1 MRGLSADMEDLLS
14 AEGRRQARDF
24 FDQLMFTCGH
34 GLFVTPSPAAPGT
47 PRSDYRA
54 CLADTPKS
62 GEKDVV
68 IVTDSTPGDEGLA
81 AMIADFRAALPYK
94 SRVVDLR
101 EFPFAGGCLGC
112 MNCAVTGKCVYKDGF
127 DDFLRGTIQTADA
140 FVYAFAVCGH
150 SAGARFKCFDDRQFC
165 NGHRTVTRGT
175 PVAYLIRGDYRCEPN
190 LRMVVEARAEV
201 GGNYLAGVATDEG
214 DTAADVAALAENLA
228 FALDK
233 KLTRP
238 ANFYGV
244 GGMKIFRDL
253 IYVMQGFMKAEK
265 AHFADEAGGGAAG
278 GAGGAEEGKGKDDRG
293 DGGPLPQGGGGR
305 PDGTSKG
312 GEMIFY
318 FSGTGNSRWAASQ
331 IAALTGDEAV
341 GIVGMERAPDLAGEK
356 QVGLVFPI
364 YAWGPAAP
372 MLKFAGTL
380 RPAAGAFTFVVC
392 TCGEEA
398 GKAMKGLERA
408 FPLDSAYSLVMPNN
422 YMVGSADVDDEA
434 TARAKVEAARGQ
446 IARLA
451 EEVKERKTVYRVKEG
466 GMAAL
471 KSGMVNWGFNHFA
484 RTARPFFAT
493 DACTGCGLCAKDC
506 PAGVITMK
514 EGRPVWGEGCWQCLR
529 CINACPTRAI
539 QYGKD
544 TANKGRYTLDAL
556 LKEEK

>member
-1 MRGLSADMEDLLS
+1 
-14 AEGRRQARDF
+14 
-24 FDQLMFTCGH
+24 
-34 GLFVTPSPAAPGT
+34 
-47 PRSDYRA
+47 
-54 CLADTPKS
+54 
-62 GEKDVV
+62 
-68 IVTDSTPGDEGLA
+68 
-81 AMIADFRAALPYK
+81 
-94 SRVVDLR
+94 
-101 EFPFAGGCLGC
+101 
-112 MNCAVTGKCVYKDGF
+112 
-127 DDFLRGTIQTADA
+127 
-140 FVYAFAVCGH
+140 
-150 SAGARFKCFDDRQFC
+150 
-165 NGHRTVTRGT
+165 
-175 PVAYLIRGDYRCEPN
+175 
-190 LRMVVEARAEV
+190 
-201 GGNYLAGVATDEG
+201 
-214 DTAADVAALAENLA
+214 
-228 FALDK
+228 
-233 KLTRP
+233 
-238 ANFYGV
+238 
-244 GGMKIFRDL
+244 
-253 IYVMQGFMKAEK
+253 
-265 AHFADEAGGGAAG
+265 
-278 GAGGAEEGKGKDDRG
+278 
-293 DGGPLPQGGGGR
+293 
-305 PDGTSKG
+305 
-312 GEMIFY
+312 MIFY

-364 YAWGPAAP
+364 YAWGPAEP
-372 MLKFAGTL
+372 MLNFAKTL
-380 RPAAGAFTFVVC
+380 RPAAGAFTFAVC